1 MTERCGPMKAPAGTA
16 RRVPN
21 NSPAV
26 RIVFMGEADR
36 RPSCVIWR
44 CGPWAEKDCAH
55 AMIGSIVG
63 GHRNATRPFQHD
75 LSIDRRRQSAEANLA
90 RGAEPSCA
98 AAAHARAE
106 N

>member
-1 MTERCGPMKAPAGTA
+1 MKAPAGTA
-16 RRVPN
+16 RRAPN

-36 RPSCVIWR
+36 RPSCAIWR

-55 AMIGSIVG
+55 ATIGSIVG
-63 GHRNATRPFQHD
+63 GHHNATRPFQHD

-90 RGAEPSCA
+90 R
-98 AAAHARAE
+98 RAE
-106 N
+106 QVVAAVATARRRTRR